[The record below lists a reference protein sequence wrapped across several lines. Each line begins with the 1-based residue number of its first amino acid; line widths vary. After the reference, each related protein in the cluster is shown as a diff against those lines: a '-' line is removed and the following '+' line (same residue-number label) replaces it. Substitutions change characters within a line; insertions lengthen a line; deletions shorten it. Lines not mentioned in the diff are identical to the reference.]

1 MHEQLLTR
9 QTVFAGRLL
18 TVYRD
23 EVLLPDGRRRMR
35 EVVHHP
41 GAVAVLPVLPDGR
54 LVLVEQYRHAVGRTL
69 LEVPAGTRE
78 PDESAEAC
86 AARELEEETGYRAGV
101 LRELI
106 RFAVSPGWTDEE
118 LMIFVAQDL
127 EPGAARPRDDERVTV
142 HALTEEE
149 ALAAIRRGAICDAKS
164 LIALLGYFGWKLV

>member
-86 AARELEEETGYRAGV
+86 AGRELEEETGYRAGV